1 MVAVYVGDL
10 HPEVS
15 DLMLLN
21 KFNNAGPIQS
31 VNICKDKETGSPLGY
46 AYVNFYHRADAE
58 QAIKMFNF
66 ELLMERPMRVMW
78 SRWEPTAKITEGCNI
93 LINDPDP
100 SINGMRPKGRQVT
113 VEYFKSREELKAEDK
128 NQGNNLYIKNLD
140 DNVDNDC
147 LYRTFAQ
154 FGTIK
159 SAKVMMENGR
169 SKRFGF
175 VCFTS
180 SQDAMK
186 AMNKMNGM
194 MWGRKKIYV
203 GLAQKKEERQAF
215 LQGMFRKEFSS
226 PAVKT
231 PCSEDLVQT
240 VETAAPKYIVEAVET
255 AAPVNTVEGVETATP
270 VDTRRCGDSHPCGK
284 SSRYA

>member
-1 MVAVYVGDL
+1 MVAVFVGDL

-31 VNICKDKETGSPLGY
+31 VHVCRDKKTGSPLGY

-58 QAIKMFNF
+58 RAIKMFNF

-78 SRWEPTAKITEGCNI
+78 SCWEPTARITEGCNI
-93 LINDPDP
+93 VIKNPDP
-100 SINGMRPKGRQVT
+100 SINRTLLKGRQVT
-113 VEYFKSREELKAEDK
+113 VEYFKSREERK
-128 NQGNNLYIKNLD
+128 NQDNNLYIKNLD
-140 DNVDNDC
+140 DNIDNDC

-169 SKRFGF
+169 SKGFGF

-186 AMNKMNGM
+186 AMNEMNGM
-194 MWGRKKIYV
+194 MWSKKKIYWLKRKRSARLSYRECSGRSSAV
-203 GLAQKKEERQAF
+203 LLSRLLALKTLSKLSRQLPQNASWR
-215 LQGMFRKEFSS
+215 LWRQMPQWR
-226 PAVKT
+226 V
-231 PCSEDLVQT
+231 
-240 VETAAPKYIVEAVET
+240 
-255 AAPVNTVEGVETATP
+255 
-270 VDTRRCGDSHPCGK
+270 
-284 SSRYA
+284 